1 VHFLTIFPVWA
12 QKEVAAANR
21 IRAVFFLIKKKRE
34 AHRKSQ
40 MRVFL
45 RKRIWCL
52 LDLSPQSSSIAKNI
66 CFEKQRTRK
75 ELTPYSSHL
84 VQADEDASKT
94 SPQAACAPSIDTIF
108 PLQLSQKKSSPG
120 RQPVRSG

>member
-1 VHFLTIFPVWA
+1 M
-12 QKEVAAANR
+12 
-21 IRAVFFLIKKKRE
+21 FFLMKKKRE

-84 VQADEDASKT
+84 VQADEDASKN
-94 SPQAACAPSIDTIF
+94 SPQAACAPSIDSIF